1 MNNDFETHP
10 IGTLKEIQLSRALA
24 MAIENELAVSPFS
37 EKIMSAYTQLKK
49 HYAWQIENEES
60 WRL

>member
-1 MNNDFETHP
+1 MNKDFETHP

-37 EKIMSAYTQLKK
+37 ENILSAYNQLKK
-49 HYAWQIENEES
+49 HYAWQIENEEA
-60 WRL
+60 WRV